1 MYFHAVLLITR
12 QEPACCR
19 VGFRTLSLKRNTS
32 SRSRNV
38 RPPVFSYINKIPFVR
53 NYFLHFS
60 ISSPLNSHS
69 EEEPACCRVGFRTL
83 SLKRNTS
90 SRSRNVRPPIF
101 SYTNKIFFER
111 EVIASTSQSPRPL
124 RERIKGEGTLYRL
137 QSKRIIAPQPYRFKL
152 VCI

>member
-1 MYFHAVLLITR
+1 M
-12 QEPACCR
+12 
-19 VGFRTLSLKRNTS
+19 
-32 SRSRNV
+32 
-38 RPPVFSYINKIPFVR
+38 
-53 NYFLHFS
+53 
-60 ISSPLNSHS
+60 
-69 EEEPACCRVGFRTL
+69 